1 MLKKFQDLCYN
12 EGENKISSDYVHG
25 YTEREST
32 RLEDQANCLS
42 DLLHYDSIFPKNSI
56 ILEAGC
62 GVGAQ
67 TRIVAPKN
75 PGSKFISLD
84 ISKDSINKAR
94 SLIKS
99 LNIDNVEFQTGNI
112 FDLKFP
118 DEYFDHIFICFVLEH
133 LPNPIEALK
142 SLKRVLKKG
151 GSITLIEGDHGS
163 AYFYP
168 YSQYAQETINAQVR
182 LQSDIGGNALI
193 GRQLYPLMIE
203 SDFKNCKVSPR
214 MVYVDSS
221 KPDFVEGF
229 TKNTFT
235 AMIEG
240 IREKALNSLVIDEIS
255 FDKGIKDL
263 YRTAQSD
270 GVFCYTF
277 FKGTGYNI

>member
-1 MLKKFQDLCYN
+1 M
-12 EGENKISSDYVHG
+12 GIDYVHG
-25 YTEREST
+25 YTERESI

-42 DLLHYDSIFPKNSI
+42 ELLHYDSVFPKNSI

-67 TRIVAPKN
+67 TKIVAPKN
-75 PGSKFISLD
+75 PDSKFISLD
-84 ISKDSINKAR
+84 ISKDSLNKAKEV
-94 SLIKS
+94 IQS
-99 LNIDNVEFQTGNI
+99 LNINNVEFQTGNI

-133 LPNPIEALK
+133 LPTPINALK

-151 GSITLIEGDHGS
+151 GTITLIEGDHGS

-168 YSQYAQETINAQVR
+168 YSQYAQEAINAQIT
-182 LQSDIGGNALI
+182 LQSNSGGNALI

-203 SDFKNCKVSPR
+203 SNYKNCKVSPR

-221 KPDFVEGF
+221 KPNIVEGF

-235 AMIEG
+235 AMVEG
-240 IREKALNSLVIDEIS
+240 IREKAIKSSIIDEIS
-255 FDKGIKDL
+255 FDKGIQDL
-263 YRTAQSD
+263 YRTAQLD